1 MTDQTKSVMDAFGR
15 LSEIEQTEVYH
26 EIDKVMRERA
36 RQESRAFRMFRT
48 DGGTDPCWDT

>member
-26 EIDKVMRERA
+26 EIDKLMRERA
-36 RQESRAFRMFRT
+36 RQESREFRMFRSGEST
-48 DGGTDPCWDT
+48 GFE

>member
-26 EIDKVMRERA
+26 EIDKLMREWA
-36 RQESRAFRMFRT
+36 RQESREFRMFRSGERT
-48 DGGTDPCWDT
+48 GFE